1 MRASG
6 IRSLALVV
14 TFLAALGVAGTGAA
28 APAHPGL
35 SGPSSV
41 SGTMTE
47 VKPSSSSSSLQDGRI
62 VLAQND
68 RGWHPLSPLLRL
80 FRGGRSSRPTRKL
93 REPKRPKRSIIRAAP
108 TPPKVVEEPK
118 TENARTVL
126 VVGDKMAE
134 GLARGLKASY
144 AKTSTIKV
152 ESEISRSR
160 GLLREA
166 DPDWPT
172 RIKARLDKGEADVV
186 VVMLGTDDR
195 RGLVMDGQRT
205 NFRDPAWQEVYRA
218 VVQRTV
224 ASVRDGRRPLV
235 WVGLPPVS
243 GPDRR
248 SDFSYLNDFYKE
260 KVETADGI
268 FVDIWEAFLSEEGKY
283 TSYGA
288 DVDGQR
294 QRLRTSDGLYF
305 TWPGYRKVA
314 FFVQQRLA
322 RILGEGP
329 ALELAFPGGDSNVVL
344 LTGGASREETLAGE
358 EIAPAIPT
366 EGSLQHRLIVEGRAL
381 PRVEGRVDDFRRAD

>member
-6 IRSLALVV
+6 IRSLGLVV

-47 VKPSSSSSSLQDGRI
+47 VKPSSSASSLQDGRI

-144 AKTSTIKV
+144 AKTPTIKV